1 MTSER
6 PTHIK
11 LPPQPTPSDVFSR
24 QHNSAL
30 DTAPTPSDADSP
42 ATSPYR
48 HSSTRGDTSNSK
60 GKRSTLGRASG
71 GPADRP
77 SFSSAYRSTSGNYR
91 ARRMSKAST
100 LAREALMSAGNDEG
114 KPAIPSLLPNIR
126 PAYSTPLPV
135 LPMVVLCIAMMSEFV
150 AANVSTP
157 FLLQMVEDFF
167 RDGSD
172 SPPSDMEAKV
182 GLWTGN
188 LVSVFF
194 VTQFLTSVLWSQVAD
209 KYGRRAVLFSS
220 LLGGAVFLMLFG
232 MSKSLAVAILIRLAQ
247 GVFGGAVGVYRGSI
261 RDITDST
268 NETRAYAI
276 LGFSWGFGGVAG
288 PVIGGGF
295 ESPARN
301 YPNSFFAKIRIFE
314 QFPYLLPC
322 TIAAAFLAVGA
333 LLATGLS
340 WDGGPKRKPIA
351 LPMNKD
357 EGLQPTAELARE
369 TGGTDHNHLAVS
381 TVLAERSRSRSG
393 SRPRGLSIHDAEA
406 QEVARHANR
415 MSMGGAHGYGAI
427 RRKRESMAARAS
439 RRESMATVR
448 INDDGKVED
457 FNEEEEPVSLA
468 RRLLLANEENT
479 FNINDL
485 WVSAAIAADISVFD
499 DEENDEEDG
508 DVTEDTDADQSA
520 SQSRLNTPSRPSR
533 TGDSPYRNEDSTML
547 GVLDTLG
554 ESSSKS
560 RLAGRVSF
568 GAGTASR
575 NQTLPRVSGAFSS
588 RRFSTTS
595 GAMPAIFANTGL
607 QTPPAIAAAYDVDP
621 LSQPTSPTI
630 YRDRSPLAGLS
641 AIDENT
647 VKDDLPSVLEA
658 IDSAG
663 AEKGWQA
670 LPKLIILQYALLAL
684 HDTVHGQVFLSFLV
698 SPYATGG
705 IGLLPSSFSI
715 LIALMCLFQIW
726 YQASSRER
734 KVREAYQT
742 DLTALTQF
750 FLYPNIGPPRG
761 RFSHL
766 SMFRLGS
773 FLYIPA
779 YLTLPLIR
787 AFATPD
793 KHGGPLVMTLSPPGV
808 VSLANGLAQS
818 LVSLGRFLGPVLG
831 GILWSRSID
840 GNPGGYA
847 HGFYM

>member
-1 MTSER
+1 MASER

-11 LPPQPTPSDVFSR
+11 LPPQPAPGDVFSR

-30 DTAPTPSDADSP
+30 DTAPTPSDAASDAESP
-42 ATSPYR
+42 AASPYR
-48 HSSTRGDTSNSK
+48 QSSNLSDVSGSK
-60 GKRSTLGRASG
+60 GKRSTLGRASERRV
-71 GPADRP
+71 DRQ
-77 SFSSAYRSTSGNYR
+77 SFSSAFGSTSGNYR

-100 LAREALMSAGNDEG
+100 LAREALMTAGNDEG

-220 LLGGAVFLMLFG
+220 LLGGAIFLMLFG
-232 MSKSLAVAILIRLAQ
+232 MSKSLAIAILIRLAQ
-247 GVFGGAVGVYRGSI
+247 GIFGGAVGVYRGSI
-261 RDITDST
+261 RDITDPT

-301 YPNSFFAKIRIFE
+301 YPNSFFAKIKLFD

-322 TIAAAFLAVGA
+322 TIAAAFLAAGA
-333 LLATGLS
+333 LLSTGLS
-340 WDGGPKRKPIA
+340 WDGGPKRKPIG
-351 LPMNKD
+351 LPVNKD
-357 EGLQPTAELARE
+357 EGLQPNTEPSEE
-369 TGGTDHNHLAVS
+369 TNPTNDNHLAGS
-381 TVLAERSRSRSG
+381 TLHSERSRSRSA
-393 SRPRGLSIHDAEA
+393 SRPRGFSMNDPEA
-406 QEVARHANR
+406 QEVARHENR

-448 INDDGKVED
+448 INDNGEVED
-457 FNEEEEPVSLA
+457 INEAEEPVSLA

-485 WVSAAIAADISVFD
+485 WVSAAIAADTSVFD
-499 DEENDEEDG
+499 DDENDDDEG
-508 DVTEDTDADQSA
+508 DMTEDMDADQSA
-520 SQSRLNTPSRPSR
+520 PPSRLNTPSRPSR
-533 TGDSPYRNEDSTML
+533 SGDSPYRNEDSSLL
-547 GVLDTLG
+547 GVSDTLG
-554 ESSSKS
+554 EPSSKT

-568 GAGTASR
+568 GAVTASR
-575 NQTLPRVSGAFSS
+575 NQTLSRVSGAFSS
-588 RRFSTTS
+588 RRFSAAS

-621 LSQPTSPTI
+621 LSQPTSPAI

-647 VKDDLPSVLEA
+647 VKDHLPPAVEVA
-658 IDSAG
+658 TTEDAG
-663 AEKGWQA
+663 KGWQA
-670 LPKLIILQYALLAL
+670 LPKLIILQVRNCLRE
-684 HDTVHGQVFLSFLV
+684 
-698 SPYATGG
+698 
-705 IGLLPSSFSI
+705 IGS
-715 LIALMCLFQIW
+715 A
-726 YQASSRER
+726 
-734 KVREAYQT
+734 
-742 DLTALTQF
+742 
-750 FLYPNIGPPRG
+750 
-761 RFSHL
+761 
-766 SMFRLGS
+766 
-773 FLYIPA
+773 
-779 YLTLPLIR
+779 
-787 AFATPD
+787 
-793 KHGGPLVMTLSPPGV
+793 
-808 VSLANGLAQS
+808 
-818 LVSLGRFLGPVLG
+818 
-831 GILWSRSID
+831 
-840 GNPGGYA
+840 
-847 HGFYM
+847 